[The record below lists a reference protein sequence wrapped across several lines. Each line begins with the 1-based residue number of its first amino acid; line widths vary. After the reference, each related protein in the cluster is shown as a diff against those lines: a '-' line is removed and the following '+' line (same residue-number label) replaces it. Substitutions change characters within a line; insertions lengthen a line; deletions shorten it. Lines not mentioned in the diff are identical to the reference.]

1 MVGPQQPLQ
10 SFYSIGFQDSLPV
23 IFFIATYPQFLC
35 WLFSSVLLL
44 YLECFKAISVLRFL
58 LFWIYIHTHDNV
70 KFSSEPQ
77 KPTITD
83 STWGI
88 QCCNQLQTAKS
99 THLWNSC
106 LLEFSPTVHT
116 DEHSPLAFLPLWLQ
130 NSSQGTFSFSL
141 TAFIPFSLFPL
152 SLACLS

>member
-77 KPTITD
+77 NKRFKYNPQIYIAFSTNLTYQNHTNNSISNLFFFIFLILTND
-83 STWGI
+83 SVF
-88 QCCNQLQTAKS
+88 QL
-99 THLWNSC
+99 LLLLLSC
-106 LLEFSPTVHT
+106 FSHV
-116 DEHSPLAFLPLWLQ
+116 WLCA
-130 NSSQGTFSFSL
+130 T
-141 TAFIPFSLFPL
+141 P
-152 SLACLS
+152 